1 MVNPITPAVGAVT
14 SIFGPVAPS
23 SGEAA
28 SGLGSGFTGVLKQAI
43 NQVSGLQSD
52 AAAQVGNVL
61 AGGSADLGQT
71 TVAVEKAD
79 VAFQLLLQVR
89 NKVVAAYQDL
99 EKAQF

>member
-1 MVNPITPAVGAVT
+1 MVSPISSAVGAVT

-23 SGEAA
+23 SGE
-28 SGLGSGFTGVLKQAI
+28 SGSGFTGVLKQAI
-43 NQVSGLQSD
+43 NQVSGLQDD
-52 AAAQVGNVL
+52 ASTQVGNVL
-61 AGGSADLGQT
+61 AGGNADLGQT

-79 VAFQLLLQVR
+79 VAFQLMLQVR

>member
-28 SGLGSGFTGVLKQAI
+28 PGFTGVLKQAI

-61 AGGSADLGQT
+61 SGGSADLGQT

-79 VAFQLLLQVR
+79 VAFQLMLQVR